1 MRNLILFGLILI
13 VLPGPIRAEFADEP
27 VDSASPPA
35 AAVTESAAEPAT
47 DESEPTGEAEVEAP
61 VPGDGTA
68 ETEPAPAVE
77 TEPDE
82 VIEPDP
88 PAPRQPRVNPELR
101 KMYLR
106 GSNIGS
112 GTGPRALKKPAGPK
126 RERQWKSEL
135 EIGATG
141 YRGNTD
147 SEFFL
152 LKLQTERA
160 WSNTALRLSGRGTLG
175 NKDGERDRENGEIE
189 AALRR
194 GLQNR
199 WYVTAE
205 GRYFTDAIAD
215 LDYQFVGV
223 LSPGYEWIRTDTA
236 YAALELGPAYIV
248 ERKGGE
254 DNDFAAFRLA
264 AFMEQTL
271 DQRILLWQRLEYLPS
286 IDDTGVYLLITEFGV
301 ETLFTDWIRMRT
313 MVQQRYDSDP
323 ADDKDKQDIFL
334 SASLVTVF

>member
-1 MRNLILFGLILI
+1 MRVLILI
-13 VLPGPIRAEFADEP
+13 GLLLLTISYPADPARAETP
-27 VDSASPPA
+27 
-35 AAVTESAAEPAT
+35 T
-47 DESEPTGEAEVEAP
+47 ESEPTTTGPNTVTPVEL
-61 VPGDGTA
+61 
-68 ETEPAPAVE
+68 ETESEPEPVAPA
-77 TEPDE
+77 EP
-82 VIEPDP
+82 EPP
-88 PAPRQPRVNPELR
+88 PAPVVDEPDDAGDILPDLEAETPPDPSLPRPPRVNPELR

-106 GSNIGS
+106 GSNIGA

-126 RERQWKSEL
+126 RERLWKSEL

-147 SEFFL
+147 SELFL
-152 LKLQTERA
+152 VKFQTERA

-254 DNDFAAFRLA
+254 ENDFAALRLA
-264 AFMEQTL
+264 AFLEQTL
-271 DQRILLWQRLEYLPS
+271 DNRILLWQRLEYLPS
-286 IDDTGVYLLITEFGV
+286 IEDTGVYLLIGELGV
-301 ETLFTDWIRMRT
+301 ETLFTYWFRMRT

-323 ADDKDKQDIFL
+323 AEDKEKQDIFL